1 MNIQAARRGLG
12 FDDMSEQGSAVR
24 AERGAAAH
32 ERVYTS
38 SFILLF
44 LMEFTIFV
52 TFYMLLPTV
61 PLYIKELGG
70 TNSTVGLVIGIA
82 GPVAAFGVPLYGL
95 GVDRWSRKG
104 MAILGL
110 VINVIGALIMI
121 IVVSPLA
128 MLLPTI
134 LRRVGSGATGTAT
147 RTLIL
152 DIAPPNR
159 RGEAMTNFATSHNIA
174 IAFGPAV
181 GLWIYNGFG
190 SAELFIAC
198 AALMAGATL
207 FLFPVRVRPASPP
220 TPTLPRT
227 GGEDSDGSL
236 LKGEEARA
244 QRRETW
250 VDKLIVPEALVPGI
264 TALLLAA
271 AYLAT
276 TTFVSI
282 LGETREAP
290 NYQWF
295 FVLYAVVVIAGRLL
309 TGRISDTYGRAIIL
323 LPSLALTVGC
333 MVTLA
338 FTHSTIGFLAAAFM
352 LGLGFGTGQPML
364 QALAADWTPPE
375 KYGRAMSMMMG
386 GFSFGSAAGTVFVGE
401 VSERLDFTSAF
412 LGLALAAGLA
422 LIIAW
427 WGFRRRRIPLFIT
440 PGRRAP
446 QGMDA
451 E

>member
-1 MNIQAARRGLG
+1 MTVSA
-12 FDDMSEQGSAVR
+12 EQG
-24 AERGAAAH
+24 AASGQ
-32 ERVYTS
+32 RLYTS
-38 SFILLF
+38 SFVLLF

-82 GPVAAFGVPLYGL
+82 GPIAAFGVPLYGL

-104 MAILGL
+104 MAVIGLG
-110 VINVIGALIMI
+110 INVIGALVMI
-121 IVVSPLA
+121 IVVSPLT

-134 LRRVGSGATGTAT
+134 LRRVGSGATGSAT

-152 DIAPPNR
+152 DIAPPSR

-181 GLWIYNGFG
+181 GLWIYHGFG
-190 SAELFIAC
+190 STELFLAC
-198 AALMAGATL
+198 AVMMAGATL
-207 FLFPVRVRPASPP
+207 FLFPVRVRPQAQRAGGVGSPP
-220 TPTLPRT
+220 PEGAGDRT
-227 GGEDSDGSL
+227 
-236 LKGEEARA
+236 

-250 VDKLIVPEALVPGI
+250 VDRLIVPEALVPGI
-264 TALLLAA
+264 TVLLIAA

-282 LGETREAP
+282 LGETREVP
-290 NYQWF
+290 NYEWF

-338 FTHSTIGFLAAAFM
+338 FTYSTIGFLAAAFM

-364 QALAADWTPPE
+364 QAVAADWTPPE
-375 KYGRAMSMMMG
+375 KYGRAMAMMMG

-401 VSERLDFTSAF
+401 VSERLDFEAAF
-412 LGLALAAGLA
+412 LGLALTAGVA
-422 LIIAW
+422 LVIAW
-427 WGFRRRRIPLFIT
+427 WGFRRRKIPLFIT
-440 PGRRAP
+440 PERRA
-446 QGMDA
+446 A
-451 E
+451 

>member
-1 MNIQAARRGLG
+1 MGQRL
-12 FDDMSEQGSAVR
+12 
-24 AERGAAAH
+24 
-32 ERVYTS
+32 YTS
-38 SFILLF
+38 SFVLLF

-82 GPVAAFGVPLYGL
+82 GPIAAFGVPLYGL

-104 MAILGL
+104 MAVLGL
-110 VINVIGALIMI
+110 GINVAGALIMI
-121 IVVSPLA
+121 IVVSPLT

-134 LRRVGSGATGTAT
+134 LRRVGSGATGSAT

-152 DIAPPNR
+152 DIAPPSR

-181 GLWIYNGFG
+181 GLWIYHGFG
-190 SAELFIAC
+190 STELFLAC

-207 FLFPVRVRPASPP
+207 FLFPVRAQRPAP
-220 TPTLPRT
+220 TAPRKER
-227 GGEDSDGSL
+227 EDSDAA
-236 LKGEEARA
+236 GEGAKEP
-244 QRRETW
+244 RRETW
-250 VDKLIVPEALVPGI
+250 IDKLIVPEALVPGI
-264 TALLLAA
+264 TVLLLSA

-282 LGETREAP
+282 LGETREVP
-290 NYQWF
+290 NYEWF
-295 FVLYAVVVIAGRLL
+295 FVLYAVVVISGRLL

-333 MVTLA
+333 MITLA
-338 FTHSTIGFLAAAFM
+338 FTYSTVGFLAAAFM

-364 QALAADWTPPE
+364 QAVAADWTPQE
-375 KYGRAMSMMMG
+375 KYGRAMAMMMG

-401 VSERLDFTSAF
+401 VSERLDFAAAF
-412 LGLALAAGLA
+412 MGLALSAGVA
-422 LIIAW
+422 LVIAW

-440 PGRRAP
+440 PERSA
-446 QGMDA
+446 A
-451 E
+451 

>member
-1 MNIQAARRGLG
+1 MTVGT
-12 FDDMSEQGSAVR
+12 
-24 AERGAAAH
+24 ERGAPTGQ
-32 ERVYTS
+32 RLYTS
-38 SFILLF
+38 SFVLLF

-82 GPVAAFGVPLYGL
+82 GPIAAFGVPLYGL

-104 MAILGL
+104 MAVLGL
-110 VINVIGALIMI
+110 GINVVGALIMI
-121 IVVSPLA
+121 IVVSPLT

-134 LRRVGSGATGTAT
+134 LRRVGSGATGSAT

-152 DIAPPNR
+152 DIAPPSR

-181 GLWIYNGFG
+181 GLWIYHGFG
-190 SAELFIAC
+190 ATELFLAC

-207 FLFPVRVRPASPP
+207 FLFPVRAQRPAP
-220 TPTLPRT
+220 TPTPTASRKER
-227 GGEDSDGSL
+227 EDSDAA
-236 LKGEEARA
+236 GEGAKES
-244 QRRETW
+244 RRETW

-264 TALLLAA
+264 TVLLLSA

-282 LGETREAP
+282 LGETREVP
-290 NYQWF
+290 NYEWF
-295 FVLYAVVVIAGRLL
+295 FVMYAVVVIAGRLL

-333 MVTLA
+333 MITLA
-338 FTHSTIGFLAAAFM
+338 FTYSTAGFLAAAFM

-364 QALAADWTPPE
+364 QAVAADWTPQE
-375 KYGRAMSMMMG
+375 KYGRAMAMMMG

-401 VSERLDFTSAF
+401 VSERLDFAAAF
-412 LGLALAAGLA
+412 MGLALSAGVA
-422 LIIAW
+422 LVIAW
-427 WGFRRRRIPLFIT
+427 WGFRRRRIPLFVT
-440 PGRRAP
+440 PERGA
-446 QGMDA
+446 A
-451 E
+451 

>member
-1 MNIQAARRGLG
+1 MTKPHSAGESGQDAPAR
-12 FDDMSEQGSAVR
+12 Q
-24 AERGAAAH
+24 
-32 ERVYTS
+32 RVYTG
-38 SFILLF
+38 SFVLLF

-104 MAILGL
+104 MAVIGL
-110 VINVIGALIMI
+110 IINVLGALIMI
-121 IVVSPLA
+121 IVVSPLM
-128 MLLPTI
+128 MLIPTI
-134 LRRVGSGATGTAT
+134 LRRVGSGATGSAT

-152 DIAPPNR
+152 DIAPPSR

-181 GLWIYNGFG
+181 GLAIYNGLG
-190 SAELFIAC
+190 STQLFIAC
-198 AALMAGATL
+198 AAIMATATL
-207 FLFPVRVRPASPP
+207 FLIPVKVNRNPSATSGGGRPPARAAQHLDAEPAS
-220 TPTLPRT
+220 
-227 GGEDSDGSL
+227 
-236 LKGEEARA
+236 
-244 QRRETW
+244 RRETW
-250 VDKLIVPEALVPGI
+250 LDKLIVREAIIPGI
-264 TALLLAA
+264 TVLLLSA

-282 LGETREAP
+282 LGEEREVP
-290 NYQWF
+290 NYEWF
-295 FVLYAVVVIAGRLL
+295 FALYAVVVISGRLL
-309 TGRISDTYGRAIIL
+309 TGRVSDTYGRAIIL

-333 MVTLA
+333 MATLA
-338 FTHSTIGFLAAAFM
+338 FTYSTVGFLAAALM

-386 GFSFGSAAGTVFVGE
+386 GFSFGSAAGTVLVGE
-401 VSERLDFTSAF
+401 LSERLDFTAAF
-412 LGLALAAGLA
+412 MALALLAAIA
-422 LIIAW
+422 LLVSW
-427 WGFRRRRIPLFIT
+427 WGFHRRHIPLFVT
-440 PGRRAP
+440 PPRATI
-446 QGMDA
+446 
-451 E
+451 

>member
-1 MNIQAARRGLG
+1 MTVG
-12 FDDMSEQGSAVR
+12 
-24 AERGAAAH
+24 AERVAPAGQ
-32 ERVYTS
+32 RLYTS
-38 SFILLF
+38 SFVLLF

-82 GPVAAFGVPLYGL
+82 GPIAAFGVPLYGL

-104 MAILGL
+104 MAVLGL
-110 VINVIGALIMI
+110 GINVIGALVMI
-121 IVVSPLA
+121 IVVSPLT

-134 LRRVGSGATGTAT
+134 LRRVGSGATGAAT

-152 DIAPPNR
+152 DIAPPSR

-174 IAFGPAV
+174 IAFGPAM
-181 GLWIYNGFG
+181 GLWIYHGFG
-190 SAELFIAC
+190 STELFLAC

-207 FLFPVRVRPASPP
+207 FLFPVRVRPQA
-220 TPTLPRT
+220 
-227 GGEDSDGSL
+227 GGEGTGRRPNSNTIPEGQQDTP
-236 LKGEEARA
+236 
-244 QRRETW
+244 RRETW

-264 TALLLAA
+264 TVLLLSA

-276 TTFVSI
+276 TTFISL
-282 LGETREAP
+282 LGEEREVP
-290 NYQWF
+290 NYEWF
-295 FVLYAVVVIAGRLL
+295 FVLYAVVVISGRLL
-309 TGRISDTYGRAIIL
+309 TGRVSDTYGRAIIL

-333 MVTLA
+333 MITLA
-338 FTHSTIGFLAAAFM
+338 FTYSTIGFLAAAFM

-364 QALAADWTPPE
+364 QAVAADWTPPE
-375 KYGRAMSMMMG
+375 KYGRAMAMMMG

-401 VSERLDFTSAF
+401 MSERVDFAAAF

-422 LIIAW
+422 LVIAW

-440 PGRRAP
+440 PERGTA
-446 QGMDA
+446 
-451 E
+451 

>member
-1 MNIQAARRGLG
+1 MTVG
-12 FDDMSEQGSAVR
+12 
-24 AERGAAAH
+24 AERGA
-32 ERVYTS
+32 RSGQRLYTS
-38 SFILLF
+38 SFVLLF

-82 GPVAAFGVPLYGL
+82 GPIAAFGVPLYGL
-95 GVDRWSRKG
+95 GVDRWSRRG
-104 MAILGL
+104 MAVLGL
-110 VINVIGALIMI
+110 GINVVGALVMI
-121 IVVSPLA
+121 IVVSPLT

-134 LRRVGSGATGTAT
+134 LRRVGSGATGAAT

-181 GLWIYNGFG
+181 GLWIYHGFG
-190 SAELFIAC
+190 STELFLAC

-207 FLFPVRVRPASPP
+207 FLFPVKVRPLA
-220 TPTLPRT
+220 
-227 GGEDSDGSL
+227 GGEGTAGRPQTNPPAP
-236 LKGEEARA
+236 GEGAAARK
-244 QRRETW
+244 ETW

-264 TALLLAA
+264 TVLLIAA

-282 LGETREAP
+282 LGETREVP
-290 NYQWF
+290 NYEWF

-323 LPSLALTVGC
+323 LPSLALTVGS
-333 MVTLA
+333 MITLA
-338 FTHSTIGFLAAAFM
+338 FTYSTVGFLAAAFM

-364 QALAADWTPPE
+364 QAVAADWTPPE
-375 KYGRAMSMMMG
+375 KYGRAMAMMMG

-401 VSERLDFTSAF
+401 VSERLDFEAAF
-412 LGLALAAGLA
+412 LGLALTAGVA

-440 PGRRAP
+440 PECGK
-446 QGMDA
+446 
-451 E
+451 

>member
-1 MNIQAARRGLG
+1 MTVG
-12 FDDMSEQGSAVR
+12 
-24 AERGAAAH
+24 AERGAAAG
-32 ERVYTS
+32 RRLYTR
-38 SFILLF
+38 SFVLLF

-82 GPVAAFGVPLYGL
+82 GPIAAFGVPLYGL

-110 VINVIGALIMI
+110 GINVVGALVMI
-121 IVVSPLA
+121 IVVSPLT

-134 LRRVGSGATGTAT
+134 LRRVGSGATGSAT

-152 DIAPPNR
+152 DIAPPSR

-181 GLWIYNGFG
+181 GLWIYHGFG
-190 SAELFIAC
+190 STELFLAC

-207 FLFPVRVRPASPP
+207 FLFPVRVRPQTREERPGSEGRPHAEGEGD
-220 TPTLPRT
+220 RT
-227 GGEDSDGSL
+227 
-236 LKGEEARA
+236 

-264 TALLLAA
+264 TVLLIAA

-282 LGETREAP
+282 LGETREVP
-290 NYQWF
+290 NYEWF
-295 FVLYAVVVIAGRLL
+295 FVMYAVVVIAGRLL

-338 FTHSTIGFLAAAFM
+338 FTYSTVGFLAAAFM

-364 QALAADWTPPE
+364 QAVAADWTPPE
-375 KYGRAMSMMMG
+375 KYGRAMAMMMG

-401 VSERLDFTSAF
+401 VSERLDFTAAF
-412 LGLALAAGLA
+412 LGLALTAGVA
-422 LIIAW
+422 LVIAW

-440 PGRRAP
+440 PERGSA
-446 QGMDA
+446 
-451 E
+451 

>member
-1 MNIQAARRGLG
+1 MTVGA
-12 FDDMSEQGSAVR
+12 EQGAPAGQR
-24 AERGAAAH
+24 L
-32 ERVYTS
+32 YTS
-38 SFILLF
+38 SFVLLF

-82 GPVAAFGVPLYGL
+82 GPIAAFGVPLYGL

-104 MAILGL
+104 MAVLGL
-110 VINVIGALIMI
+110 GINVVGALVMI
-121 IVVSPLA
+121 IVVSPLM

-134 LRRVGSGATGTAT
+134 LRRVGSGATGSAT

-152 DIAPPNR
+152 DIAPPSR

-181 GLWIYNGFG
+181 GLWIYHGFG
-190 SAELFIAC
+190 STELFLAC

-207 FLFPVRVRPASPP
+207 FLFPVKVRPQSRQDDAGRRGVS
-220 TPTLPRT
+220 RT
-227 GGEDSDGSL
+227 QPD
-236 LKGEEARA
+236 AVA
-244 QRRETW
+244 QPRRETW
-250 VDKLIVPEALVPGI
+250 VDKLIVPEALAPGI
-264 TALLLAA
+264 TVLLLSA

-282 LGETREAP
+282 LGETREVP
-290 NYQWF
+290 NYEWF
-295 FVLYAVVVIAGRLL
+295 FVLYAVVVISGRLL

-323 LPSLALTVGC
+323 LPSLVLTVGC
-333 MVTLA
+333 MITLA
-338 FTHSTIGFLAAAFM
+338 FTYSTVGFLAAAFM

-364 QALAADWTPPE
+364 QAVAADWTPPE
-375 KYGRAMSMMMG
+375 KYGRAMAMMMG

-401 VSERLDFTSAF
+401 VSERLDFTAAF
-412 LGLALAAGLA
+412 LGLALTAGVA
-422 LIIAW
+422 LVIAW

-440 PGRRAP
+440 PERGTP
-446 QGMDA
+446 
-451 E
+451 

>member
-1 MNIQAARRGLG
+1 MTVG
-12 FDDMSEQGSAVR
+12 
-24 AERGAAAH
+24 AERSAPAGQ
-32 ERVYTS
+32 RLYTS
-38 SFILLF
+38 SFVLLF

-82 GPVAAFGVPLYGL
+82 GPIAAFGVPLYGL

-104 MAILGL
+104 MAVLGL
-110 VINVIGALIMI
+110 GINVVGALVMI
-121 IVVSPLA
+121 IVVSPLT

-134 LRRVGSGATGTAT
+134 LRRVGSGATGAAT

-152 DIAPPNR
+152 DIAPPSR
-159 RGEAMTNFATSHNIA
+159 RGEALTNFATSHNIA

-181 GLWIYNGFG
+181 GLWIYHGFG
-190 SAELFIAC
+190 STELFLAC

-207 FLFPVRVRPASPP
+207 FLFPVRVRPLAEKEGAAGRPQSNPP
-220 TPTLPRT
+220 AP
-227 GGEDSDGSL
+227 GEGAA
-236 LKGEEARA
+236 ARK
-244 QRRETW
+244 ETW
-250 VDKLIVPEALVPGI
+250 VDKLIVPEALVPGV
-264 TALLLAA
+264 TVLLIAA

-282 LGETREAP
+282 LGETREVP
-290 NYQWF
+290 NYEWF

-333 MVTLA
+333 MITLA
-338 FTHSTIGFLAAAFM
+338 FTYSTIGFLAAAFM

-364 QALAADWTPPE
+364 QAVAADWTPPE
-375 KYGRAMSMMMG
+375 KYGRAMAMMMG

-412 LGLALAAGLA
+412 LGLAMAAGLA
-422 LIIAW
+422 LVIAW

-440 PGRRAP
+440 PSRHTA
-446 QGMDA
+446 
-451 E
+451 

>member
-1 MNIQAARRGLG
+1 MTNTPDSSSVSSLSDAPATPTR
-12 FDDMSEQGSAVR
+12 
-24 AERGAAAH
+24 
-32 ERVYTS
+32 ERVYTR
-38 SFILLF
+38 SFMLLF

-82 GPVAAFGVPLYGL
+82 GPIAAFGVPLYGL

-110 VINVIGALIMI
+110 AINVIGALIMV

-128 MLLPTI
+128 MLAPTI

-174 IAFGPAV
+174 IAFGPAM
-181 GLWIYNGFG
+181 GLWIYNDFG
-190 SAELFIAC
+190 STELFIAC
-198 AALMAGATL
+198 AAVMAGATL
-207 FLFPVRVRPASPP
+207 FLFPVKVRPQA
-220 TPTLPRT
+220 
-227 GGEDSDGSL
+227 GGEGTRGRPHPNAAPESQRD
-236 LKGEEARA
+236 AP
-244 QRRETW
+244 RRETW
-250 VDKLIVPEALVPGI
+250 VDKLIVPEALVPGV
-264 TALLLAA
+264 TVLLLSA

-282 LGETREAP
+282 LGEDREVP
-290 NYQWF
+290 NYEWF
-295 FVLYAVVVIAGRLL
+295 FVLYAVVVISGRLL
-309 TGRISDTYGRAIIL
+309 TGRVSDTYGRAIIL
-323 LPSLALTVGC
+323 LPSLTLTVVC
-333 MVTLA
+333 MITLA
-338 FTHSTIGFLAAAFM
+338 FSHSTIGFLAAAFM

-375 KYGRAMSMMMG
+375 KYGRAMAMMMG

-412 LGLALAAGLA
+412 LGLGFAAGLA

-427 WGFRRRRIPLFIT
+427 WGFRRRGIPLLIM
-440 PGRRAP
+440 PGRRA
-446 QGMDA
+446 A
-451 E
+451 

>member
-1 MNIQAARRGLG
+1 MTVG
-12 FDDMSEQGSAVR
+12 
-24 AERGAAAH
+24 AERGAPSGQ
-32 ERVYTS
+32 RLYTS
-38 SFILLF
+38 SFVLLF

-82 GPVAAFGVPLYGL
+82 GPIAAFGVPLYGL

-110 VINVIGALIMI
+110 GINVVGALIMI
-121 IVVSPLA
+121 IVVSPLT

-134 LRRVGSGATGTAT
+134 LRRVGSGATGAAT

-152 DIAPPNR
+152 DIAPPGR

-181 GLWIYNGFG
+181 GLWIYHDFG
-190 SAELFIAC
+190 STELFLAC

-207 FLFPVRVRPASPP
+207 FLFPVRVRSQA
-220 TPTLPRT
+220 
-227 GGEDSDGSL
+227 GGEGASSSRRSQPNPVP
-236 LKGEEARA
+236 EEQPNA

-250 VDKLIVPEALVPGI
+250 LDKLIVREALVPGI
-264 TALLLAA
+264 TVLLIAA

-282 LGETREAP
+282 LGETREVP
-290 NYQWF
+290 NYEWF
-295 FVLYAVVVIAGRLL
+295 FVMYAVVVIAGRLL

-338 FTHSTIGFLAAAFM
+338 FTYSTIGFLAAAFM

-364 QALAADWTPPE
+364 QAVAADWTPPE
-375 KYGRAMSMMMG
+375 KYGRAMAMMMG

-401 VSERLDFTSAF
+401 VSERLDFEAAF
-412 LGLALAAGLA
+412 LGLAITAAVA
-422 LIIAW
+422 LVIAW
-427 WGFRRRRIPLFIT
+427 WGFRRRRIPLLVT
-440 PGRRAP
+440 PERGVT
-446 QGMDA
+446 
-451 E
+451 

>member
-1 MNIQAARRGLG
+1 MTV
-12 FDDMSEQGSAVR
+12 S
-24 AERGAAAH
+24 AERGA
-32 ERVYTS
+32 RSGQRLYTS
-38 SFILLF
+38 SFVLLF

-82 GPVAAFGVPLYGL
+82 GPIAAFGVPLYGL
-95 GVDRWSRKG
+95 GVDRWSRRG
-104 MAILGL
+104 MAVLGL
-110 VINVIGALIMI
+110 GINVVGALVMI
-121 IVVSPLA
+121 IVVSPLT

-134 LRRVGSGATGTAT
+134 LRRVGSGATGAAT

-181 GLWIYNGFG
+181 GLWIYHGFG
-190 SAELFIAC
+190 STELFLAC

-207 FLFPVRVRPASPP
+207 FLFPVRVRPQA
-220 TPTLPRT
+220 
-227 GGEDSDGSL
+227 GGEGAAGRPQSNSAAREDGAA
-236 LKGEEARA
+236 ARK
-244 QRRETW
+244 ETW

-264 TALLLAA
+264 TVLLIAA

-282 LGETREAP
+282 LGETREVP
-290 NYQWF
+290 NYEWF
-295 FVLYAVVVIAGRLL
+295 FVMYAVVVIAGRLL

-333 MVTLA
+333 MITLA
-338 FTHSTIGFLAAAFM
+338 FTYSTVGFLAAAFM

-364 QALAADWTPPE
+364 QAVAADWTPPE
-375 KYGRAMSMMMG
+375 KYGRAMAMMMG

-401 VSERLDFTSAF
+401 VSERLDFEAAF
-412 LGLALAAGLA
+412 LGLALTAGVA

-440 PGRRAP
+440 PSRHTA
-446 QGMDA
+446 
-451 E
+451 

>member
-1 MNIQAARRGLG
+1 MTV
-12 FDDMSEQGSAVR
+12 S
-24 AERGAAAH
+24 AERGASSGQ
-32 ERVYTS
+32 RLYTS

-82 GPVAAFGVPLYGL
+82 GPIAAFGVPLYGL

-104 MAILGL
+104 MAVLGL
-110 VINVIGALIMI
+110 GINVVGALVMI
-121 IVVSPLA
+121 IVVSPLT

-134 LRRVGSGATGTAT
+134 LRRVGSGATGAAT

-152 DIAPPNR
+152 DIAPPSR

-181 GLWIYNGFG
+181 GLWIYHGFG
-190 SAELFIAC
+190 STELFLAC

-207 FLFPVRVRPASPP
+207 FLFPVRVRPLVEKEGAAGRPQP
-220 TPTLPRT
+220 NPAAR
-227 GGEDSDGSL
+227 
-236 LKGEEARA
+236 EEGVAARK
-244 QRRETW
+244 ETW
-250 VDKLIVPEALVPGI
+250 VDKLIVPEALVPGV
-264 TALLLAA
+264 TVLLIAA

-282 LGETREAP
+282 LGETREVP
-290 NYQWF
+290 NYEWF

-338 FTHSTIGFLAAAFM
+338 FTYSTIGFLAAAFM

-364 QALAADWTPPE
+364 QAVAADWTPPE
-375 KYGRAMSMMMG
+375 KYGWAMAMMMG

-401 VSERLDFTSAF
+401 VSERLDFTAAF
-412 LGLALAAGLA
+412 LGLAFAAGLA

-440 PGRRAP
+440 PERGAT
-446 QGMDA
+446 
-451 E
+451 

>member
-1 MNIQAARRGLG
+1 MTVGA
-12 FDDMSEQGSAVR
+12 EQGAPAGQR
-24 AERGAAAH
+24 L
-32 ERVYTS
+32 YTS
-38 SFILLF
+38 SFVLLF

-82 GPVAAFGVPLYGL
+82 GPIAAFGVPLYGL

-104 MAILGL
+104 MAVLGL
-110 VINVIGALIMI
+110 GVNVVGALVMI
-121 IVVSPLA
+121 IVVSPLM

-134 LRRVGSGATGTAT
+134 LRRVGSGATGSAT

-152 DIAPPNR
+152 DIAPPSR

-181 GLWIYNGFG
+181 GLWIYHGFG
-190 SAELFIAC
+190 STELFLAC

-207 FLFPVRVRPASPP
+207 FLFPVKVCPQSRQDDAGRRGASR
-220 TPTLPRT
+220 TQTEVGAQPR
-227 GGEDSDGSL
+227 
-236 LKGEEARA
+236 K
-244 QRRETW
+244 ETW
-250 VDKLIVPEALVPGI
+250 VDKLIVPEALAPGI
-264 TALLLAA
+264 TVLLLSA

-282 LGETREAP
+282 LGETREVP
-290 NYQWF
+290 NYEWF
-295 FVLYAVVVIAGRLL
+295 FVLYAVVVISGRLL

-323 LPSLALTVGC
+323 LPSLVLTVGC
-333 MVTLA
+333 MITLA
-338 FTHSTIGFLAAAFM
+338 FTYSTVGFLAAAFM

-364 QALAADWTPPE
+364 QAVAADWTPQE
-375 KYGRAMSMMMG
+375 KYGRAMAMMMG

-401 VSERLDFTSAF
+401 VSERLDFTAAF
-412 LGLALAAGLA
+412 LGLALTAGVA
-422 LIIAW
+422 LVIAW

-440 PGRRAP
+440 PERGTA
-446 QGMDA
+446 
-451 E
+451 

>member
-1 MNIQAARRGLG
+1 MRERGSTVEAG
-12 FDDMSEQGSAVR
+12 Q
-24 AERGAAAH
+24 GAAAG
-32 ERVYTS
+32 RRLYTR
-38 SFILLF
+38 SFVLLF

-104 MAILGL
+104 MAVLGL
-110 VINVIGALIMI
+110 MINVAGALVMI
-121 IVVSPLA
+121 IVVSPLM
-128 MLLPTI
+128 MLIPTI
-134 LRRVGSGATGTAT
+134 LRRVGSGATGAAT

-152 DIAPPNR
+152 DIAPPSR

-181 GLWIYNGFG
+181 GLWIYHGFG
-190 SAELFIAC
+190 STELFLAC
-198 AALMAGATL
+198 AAVMAGAAL
-207 FLFPVRVRPASPP
+207 FLWPVGGRPHPSP
-220 TPTLPRT
+220 LP
-227 GGEDSDGSL
+227 GGEGAAAGDA
-236 LKGEEARA
+236 KRVPEGEESGEP
-244 QRRETW
+244 RRETW

-264 TALLLAA
+264 TVLLLSA

-282 LGETREAP
+282 LGETRDVP
-290 NYQWF
+290 NYEWF
-295 FVLYAVVVIAGRLL
+295 FVLYAVVVISGRLL
-309 TGRISDTYGRAIIL
+309 TGRVSDTYGRAIIL

-338 FTHSTIGFLAAAFM
+338 FTYSTAGFLAAAFM

-401 VSERLDFTSAF
+401 VSERLDFTAAF
-412 LGLALAAGLA
+412 LGLAVSAGIA
-422 LIIAW
+422 LLIAW
-427 WGFRRRRIPLFIT
+427 WGFRRRRIPVF
-440 PGRRAP
+440 GAAARR
-446 QGMDA
+446 GTIG
-451 E
+451 

>member
-1 MNIQAARRGLG
+1 MTV
-12 FDDMSEQGSAVR
+12 S
-24 AERGAAAH
+24 AERGAPVGQ
-32 ERVYTS
+32 RLYTS
-38 SFILLF
+38 SFVLLF

-82 GPVAAFGVPLYGL
+82 GPIAAFGVPLYGL

-104 MAILGL
+104 MAVLGL
-110 VINVIGALIMI
+110 AINVVGALIMI
-121 IVVSPLA
+121 IVVSPLT
-128 MLLPTI
+128 MLIPTI
-134 LRRVGSGATGTAT
+134 LRRVGSGATGAAT

-152 DIAPPNR
+152 DIAPPSR

-181 GLWIYNGFG
+181 GLWIYHGFG
-190 SAELFIAC
+190 STELFLAC

-207 FLFPVRVRPASPP
+207 FLFPIRVRPQV
-220 TPTLPRT
+220 
-227 GGEDSDGSL
+227 GGEGTERRSSSDVAPQGRQD
-236 LKGEEARA
+236 AP
-244 QRRETW
+244 RRETW
-250 VDKLIVPEALVPGI
+250 VDKLIVREAVMPGI
-264 TALLLAA
+264 TVLLLSA
-271 AYLAT
+271 AYLST

-282 LGETREAP
+282 LGEEREVP
-290 NYQWF
+290 NYEWF
-295 FVLYAVVVIAGRLL
+295 FVLYAVVVISGRLL
-309 TGRISDTYGRAIIL
+309 TGRVSDTYGRAIIL

-364 QALAADWTPPE
+364 QAVAADWTPPE
-375 KYGRAMSMMMG
+375 KYGRAMAMMMG

-401 VSERLDFTSAF
+401 MSERLDFAAAF
-412 LGLALAAGLA
+412 LGLAMAAGVA
-422 LIIAW
+422 LVIAW
-427 WGFRRRRIPLFIT
+427 WGFRRRRIPLLIT
-440 PGRRAP
+440 PERGA
-446 QGMDA
+446 M
-451 E
+451 

>member
-1 MNIQAARRGLG
+1 MTVG
-12 FDDMSEQGSAVR
+12 
-24 AERGAAAH
+24 AERGTPV
-32 ERVYTS
+32 EQRLYTS
-38 SFILLF
+38 SFALLF

-82 GPVAAFGVPLYGL
+82 GPIAAFGVPLYGL

-104 MAILGL
+104 MAVLGL
-110 VINVIGALIMI
+110 GINVIGALVMI
-121 IVVSPLA
+121 IVVSPLT

-134 LRRVGSGATGTAT
+134 LRRVGSGATGSAT

-181 GLWIYNGFG
+181 GLWIYHGFG
-190 SAELFIAC
+190 STELFLAC

-207 FLFPVRVRPASPP
+207 FLWPVKGNP
-220 TPTLPRT
+220 LPR
-227 GGEDSDGSL
+227 GEGAARRPSPADRDG
-236 LKGEEARA
+236 EIV
-244 QRRETW
+244 RRETW
-250 VDKLIVPEALVPGI
+250 VDKLIVREALVPGV
-264 TALLLAA
+264 TVLLIAA

-282 LGETREAP
+282 LGETREVP
-290 NYQWF
+290 NYEWF
-295 FVLYAVVVIAGRLL
+295 FVMYAVVVIAGRLL
-309 TGRISDTYGRAIIL
+309 TGRVSDTYGRAIIL
-323 LPSLALTVGC
+323 LPSLALTIGC

-338 FTHSTIGFLAAAFM
+338 FTYSTIGFLAAAFM

-364 QALAADWTPPE
+364 QAVAADWTPPE
-375 KYGRAMSMMMG
+375 KYGRAMAMMMG

-412 LGLALAAGLA
+412 LGLAMAAGLA
-422 LIIAW
+422 LVIAW

-440 PGRRAP
+440 PSRHTA
-446 QGMDA
+446 
-451 E
+451 

>member
-1 MNIQAARRGLG
+1 MTV
-12 FDDMSEQGSAVR
+12 ST
-24 AERGAAAH
+24 ERGAPSGQ
-32 ERVYTS
+32 RLYTS
-38 SFILLF
+38 SFVLLF

-61 PLYIKELGG
+61 PLHIKDLGG

-82 GPVAAFGVPLYGL
+82 GPIAAFGVPLYGL

-104 MAILGL
+104 MAVLGL
-110 VINVIGALIMI
+110 GINVVGALIMI
-121 IVVSPLA
+121 IVVSPLT
-128 MLLPTI
+128 MLVPTI
-134 LRRVGSGATGTAT
+134 LRRIGSGATGSAT

-181 GLWIYNGFG
+181 GLWVYHGFG
-190 SAELFIAC
+190 PTSLFLAC
-198 AALMAGATL
+198 AVMMAGATL
-207 FLFPVRVRPASPP
+207 FLFPVRVRPQAGRESTGRRPHSNASPEGQQD
-220 TPTLPRT
+220 TP
-227 GGEDSDGSL
+227 
-236 LKGEEARA
+236 
-244 QRRETW
+244 RRETW
-250 VDKLIVPEALVPGI
+250 VDRLIVREALVPGI
-264 TALLLAA
+264 TVLLIAA

-282 LGETREAP
+282 LGETREVP
-290 NYQWF
+290 NYEWF

-364 QALAADWTPPE
+364 QAVAADWTPPE
-375 KYGRAMSMMMG
+375 KYGRAMAMMMG

-401 VSERLDFTSAF
+401 VSERLDFEAAF
-412 LGLALAAGLA
+412 LGLALTAGVA
-422 LIIAW
+422 LVIAW

-440 PGRRAP
+440 PERSAV
-446 QGMDA
+446 
-451 E
+451 

>member
-1 MNIQAARRGLG
+1 MTVGA
-12 FDDMSEQGSAVR
+12 EQGA
-24 AERGAAAH
+24 
-32 ERVYTS
+32 RVGQRLYTS
-38 SFILLF
+38 SFVLLF

-82 GPVAAFGVPLYGL
+82 GPIAAFGVPLYGL

-104 MAILGL
+104 MAVLGL
-110 VINVIGALIMI
+110 GINVVGALVMI
-121 IVVSPLA
+121 IVVSPMM

-134 LRRVGSGATGTAT
+134 LRRVGSGATGSAT

-152 DIAPPNR
+152 DIAPPSR

-174 IAFGPAV
+174 IAFGPAM
-181 GLWIYNGFG
+181 GLWIYHGFG
-190 SAELFIAC
+190 STELFLAC

-207 FLFPVRVRPASPP
+207 FLFPVKAGQQPQGQG
-220 TPTLPRT
+220 T
-227 GGEDSDGSL
+227 GGGGRGRPHLE
-236 LKGEEARA
+236 GEGVQEP
-244 QRRETW
+244 RRETW

-264 TALLLAA
+264 TVLLIAA

-282 LGETREAP
+282 LGETREVP
-290 NYQWF
+290 NYEWF

-323 LPSLALTVGC
+323 LPSLILTVGC
-333 MVTLA
+333 MITLA
-338 FTHSTIGFLAAAFM
+338 FTYSTIGFLAAAFM

-364 QALAADWTPPE
+364 QAVAADWTPPE
-375 KYGRAMSMMMG
+375 KYGRAMAMMMG

-401 VSERLDFTSAF
+401 VSERLDFTAAF
-412 LGLALAAGLA
+412 LGLALTAGVA
-422 LIIAW
+422 LVIAW

-440 PGRRAP
+440 PERSAT
-446 QGMDA
+446 
-451 E
+451 